1 MDQTIPCT
9 VLLCRRSNTLFV
21 LSERSRQTVGHPY
34 HYGGRT
40 IEAAEADEAALPGV
54 PQIPTH
60 WLERLRTQ
68 AQSNDRRLN
77 LELAD
82 EFSGGDPIP
91 LERPYFPWDLARDSA
106 QEQAEA
112 VRVTANRHKLPF

>member
-9 VLLCRRSNTLFV
+9 VLLCPRSDTLYV
-21 LSERSRQTVGHPY
+21 LSDRDRQAVGHPY
-34 HYGGRT
+34 NYGGRA

-54 PQIPTH
+54 PRIPAH
-60 WLERLRTQ
+60 WLERLRSQ
-68 AQSNDRRLN
+68 ARSNACGLN

-91 LERPYFPWDLARDSA
+91 LERPYFPWDLAQDSA

-112 VRVTANRHKLPF
+112 VRTRARAHELPF